1 MRLGYVIYMVVKNNI
16 SGCVN
21 DICDCVK
28 NSFSYVSLYQVMR
41 KMYLLFLKNISG
53 YVKRILYCMKREL
66 LKSVLIMKDS
76 PSLFVK
82 PNIS

>member
-1 MRLGYVIYMVVKNNI
+1 MVVKKNI

-21 DICDCVK
+21 NICDCVK
-28 NSFSYVSLYQVMR
+28 NRFSQ
-41 KMYLLFLKNISG
+41 FLSGYGKNISG
-53 YVKRILYCMKREL
+53 YVKMIFDCMKRVL